1 MEGCPSE
8 DYLDLAIVLSGAQG
22 LILFLLGYGANTFK
36 VGRYG
41 KKGGIK
47 RDAVEAKVE
56 FKGLQTVL
64 FGDKLVASPRAG
76 GKKVEKG
83 GFTGSRAQGGRRAA
97 VGRGERDAS

>member
-47 RDAVEAKVE
+47 RDR
-56 FKGLQTVL
+56 
-64 FGDKLVASPRAG
+64 SRPRSS
-76 GKKVEKG
+76 
-83 GFTGSRAQGGRRAA
+83 SRACRRFCSGTSSWRRRGRGGRRLRRAGSREVA
-97 VGRGERDAS
+97 LREGDEQL